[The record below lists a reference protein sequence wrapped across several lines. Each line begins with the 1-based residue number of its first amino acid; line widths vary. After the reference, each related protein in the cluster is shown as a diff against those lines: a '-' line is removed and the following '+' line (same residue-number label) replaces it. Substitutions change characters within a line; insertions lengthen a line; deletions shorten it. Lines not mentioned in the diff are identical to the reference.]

1 MQDLPEAAQSYV
13 TNNLLEHY
21 SRADLEENMRALV
34 GSLRI
39 AKKFAICTR
48 DMVEDGYKRSKDL
61 ADVEEVYEPFG
72 MGCVNNFPGEVHGS
86 DANGND
92 DAVAHVRY
100 ARSVCPVLLFCSAS
114 T

>member
-13 TNNLLEHY
+13 TNHLLEHY
-21 SRADLEENMRALV
+21 SRANLDENMRALV

-48 DMVEDGYKRSKDL
+48 DMAEDGYKRSKDL

-72 MGCVNNFPGEVHGS
+72 MGLC
-86 DANGND
+86 
-92 DAVAHVRY
+92 
-100 ARSVCPVLLFCSAS
+100 
-114 T
+114 